1 MGESKIMK
9 KYKGVV
15 FFDYDG
21 TTVDEVDEIKTATP
35 TTVESLNKLKENGYL
50 TMLCSGRTQRFLE
63 MDIDKFMGAI
73 TCNGSHTEV
82 EGEVIRDICIPDELV
97 FQVVNEYF
105 PRDTI
110 IHFET
115 RDISYYLHMDE
126 EFFQKITANFL
137 ICHNMVCAMEIP
149 HKKNTHISKLVMNY
163 KDIQVKKDFEEE
175 I

>member
-1 MGESKIMK
+1 MGENKIMK

-126 EFFQKITANFL
+126 EFFKNHANFL
-137 ICHNMVCAMEIP
+137 TATTMVCAMEIP
-149 HKKNTHISKLVMNY
+149 HKKHSHQQTCYELQGYSG
-163 KDIQVKKDFEEE
+163 EEGF
-175 I
+175 

>member
-1 MGESKIMK
+1 MNKMGENKIMK
-9 KYKGVV
+9 KYKGVI

-97 FQVVNEYF
+97 FQVVNISQEIRSF
-105 PRDTI
+105 ILRQEISVI
-110 IHFET
+110 IYIWMKSF
-115 RDISYYLHMDE
+115 S
-126 EFFQKITANFL
+126 KITANFL
-137 ICHNMVCAMEIP
+137 ICHNDGMRHGNSAQ
-149 HKKNTHISKLVMNY
+149 KTLTSANLL
-163 KDIQVKKDFEEE
+163 
-175 I
+175 

>member
-1 MGESKIMK
+1 MNKMGESKIMK

-97 FQVVNEYF
+97 FQVVNEYSQEIRSF
-105 PRDTI
+105 ILIQGISVI
-110 IHFET
+110 ICI
-115 RDISYYLHMDE
+115 RM
-126 EFFQKITANFL
+126 QNFL
-137 ICHNMVCAMEIP
+137 CITVNCFIFHSAGMHHGNSARKTIM
-149 HKKNTHISKLVMNY
+149 
-163 KDIQVKKDFEEE
+163 
-175 I
+175 

>member
-1 MGESKIMK
+1 MGENKIMK
-9 KYKGVV
+9 KYKGVI

-115 RDISYYLHMDE
+115 RD
-126 EFFQKITANFL
+126 N
-137 ICHNMVCAMEIP
+137 N
-149 HKKNTHISKLVMNY
+149 
-163 KDIQVKKDFEEE
+163 
-175 I
+175 